1 MNKRNQN
8 PKSSDDNNPRN
19 KEIKTHKIHKLIQKK
34 HTHTHT
40 HTKTD
45 KNRVRKPKKPKILK
59 NPFEKQKNDDKPISS
74 FTKKTLKQSNNLIQI
89 MVAMDEINVGVIE

>member
-8 PKSSDDNNPRN
+8 LKSSDDNNPRN
-19 KEIKTHKIHKLIQKK
+19 KEIKTHKIHKLIQKN
-34 HTHTHT
+34 THT
-40 HTKTD
+40 HTKTN

-59 NPFEKQKNDDKPISS
+59 NPFEKQKNHDKPISS
-74 FTKKTLKQSNNLIQI
+74 FTKKTLKQSKNLIQI

>member
-19 KEIKTHKIHKLIQKK
+19 KEIKTHKIHKLIQKN
-34 HTHTHT
+34 THT

-45 KNRVRKPKKPKILK
+45 KNRVKNPKKPKILK
-59 NPFEKQKNDDKPISS
+59 NHLRN
-74 FTKKTLKQSNNLIQI
+74 KKTTTNPFHHSPRKP
-89 MVAMDEINVGVIE
+89 